1 MAAKWHISKD
11 GIPRKCDAKV
21 QCPLGAGTPHYPTLA
36 AALKAAEEAAR
47 ETAPASAPLTKS
59 QTAGAEA
66 GGDVID
72 ESTRITTLLTA
83 RIPLADDRKG
93 KVPAIKPDDLP
104 YQVVSKLG
112 RYLEANFD
120 GDAEQTSTQALTDL
134 FHANGL
140 RRVDGSDDPQVAH
153 LLDNYEWRNGSRP
166 LAFVDDDNAVY
177 VVCLGKT
184 PQRALKANARFVRS
198 NRSVHSVSFAQL
210 LATREAMSGIDF
222 TVIPDEERRKDMED
236 RVRTTLLNKVKFG
249 YYTGNNMVMDDELDT
264 TGLADY
270 LGHEPPSDPRALL
283 QAYDTAIADMNAKGG
298 GGSRTGTR
306 SLRVER
312 DRAERHLVRP
322 ADKAMESMANILD
335 DERNGEMNRAYAQRA
350 NNAHSATVYEDKKNM
365 DDEHVRAGRASA
377 FARDFGHIEVDDSV
391 DLGKFKAISDEY
403 GTYSAMLPKQR
414 VTADFRFRKTGR
426 HHATGVY
433 TPAVRNIAV
442 DPRSPSSFTHEY
454 MHHLDFT
461 DKPGMQLSMTPGFR
475 GIVRDY
481 SKTLD
486 RSKAAGTDISNYIA
500 PTEVFARA
508 GELWMHWSHPN
519 AKTSFLQTDDEYSKQ
534 FDYAPLLAHKQEIM
548 DLFGSMFGGKS

>member
-1 MAAKWHISKD
+1 MALKWHISKD

-21 QCPLGAGTPHYPTLA
+21 KCRLGADTPHYPTFDA
-36 AALKAAEEAAR
+36 AMKAAEKTAS
-47 ETAPASAPLTKS
+47 ETASASAPLTKS

-83 RIPLADDRKG
+83 RIPLANDRKG
-93 KVPAIKPDDLP
+93 RVPAIKPDDLP
-104 YQVVSKLG
+104 YQVASKLG

-120 GDAEQTSTQALTDL
+120 GDAELTSTQALTDL
-134 FHANGL
+134 FHAHGL

-153 LLDNYEWRNGSRP
+153 LLDNYERRNGSRP

-177 VVCLGKT
+177 AVCLGKT
-184 PQRALKANARFVRS
+184 PQSALKANARFVRS
-198 NRSVHSVSFAQL
+198 NRDVHAVSFAQL
-210 LATREAMSGIDF
+210 LATREAMSDIDF
-222 TVIPDEERRKDMED
+222 TVIPDEERRKNMED
-236 RVRTTLLNKVKFG
+236 QVRTTLLDKVKGG
-249 YYTGNNMVMDDELDT
+249 YYAGNNMVMDDKLDT
-264 TGLADY
+264 TGLTDY
-270 LGHEPPSDPRALL
+270 LGHEPPSDPKALL
-283 QAYDTAIADMNAKGG
+283 RTYDAAIADMDAKDGR
-298 GGSRTGTR
+298 GSRTSTW
-306 SLRVER
+306 SLRAER
-312 DRAERHLVRP
+312 DQAERHLVRP

-335 DERNGEMNRAYAQRA
+335 DERNGEMNRDYAQRA
-350 NNAHSATVYEDKKNM
+350 NKAHSATVYEDKKNM
-365 DDEHVRAGRASA
+365 DDEHVRAGKGSA

-403 GTYSAMLPKQR
+403 GTYSAMLPRQR

-433 TPAVRNIAV
+433 TPAARNIAV
-442 DPRSPSSFTHEY
+442 DPRAPSSFTHEY

-461 DKPGMQLSMTPGFR
+461 DQPGMQLSMTPGFR

-481 SKTLD
+481 SARID
-486 RSKAAGTDISNYIA
+486 REQAEGTDINHYIA

-519 AKTSFLQTDDEYSKQ
+519 AKTSFLKTDEEYSGR

-548 DLFGSMFGGKS
+548 DLFGSMFGGKQ